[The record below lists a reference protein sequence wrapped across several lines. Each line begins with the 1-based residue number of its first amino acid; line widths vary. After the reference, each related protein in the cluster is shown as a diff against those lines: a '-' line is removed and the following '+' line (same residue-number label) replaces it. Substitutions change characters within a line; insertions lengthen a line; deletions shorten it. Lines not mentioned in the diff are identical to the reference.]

1 MAKGSVRKKGKKW
14 YARFYIEDE
23 SGRKVQKEFVGTESK
38 SETEA
43 LLRKAIADYEEKKFV
58 AKSENITVGMLLDL
72 WVEEELKP
80 GNLSN
85 GTVMSYQGTVN
96 RIKQHPIGNRKL
108 KTVTADHLQ
117 AYIDFLSFG
126 GTNPDGTTAKA
137 LSKGYLRLFSAVLQ
151 GAFRFAVFPKRLITF
166 NPMQYVVWRG
176 KKEEYELFSYED
188 GETTSTPTLS
198 YDQYQRLEDFLKK
211 KNNPALLPIQIA
223 YYTGLRIGEVCGLT
237 WQDINLEEQYLTVRR
252 SMRYNGAR
260 HKTEIGATKR
270 KKIRTVDFCDTLAA
284 ILKTAKAEQHKNRF
298 RYGELYSLNY
308 YLEVKEKD
316 RTYYE
321 VYSLPRAEE
330 VPEGYKELSFVC
342 LRPDGAFEAPSTV
355 GIMCRTAR
363 KKLEGLEDFHF
374 HMLRHP
380 YVKHTTKIFSLRLMD
395 FQAQAYP
402 DARRK
407 TRGACQPLRVGQSRS
422 PVRPLCNRKRFSCLP
437 PQSKMSWILYAISM
451 RLSGYTSTRSI
462 SSSASSVVSVSAS
475 KIALDASL
483 RLSCR
488 ACSSCF
494 FFACANTAA

>member
-137 LSKGYLRLFSAVLQ
+137 LSKGYL
-151 GAFRFAVFPKRLITF
+151 
-166 NPMQYVVWRG
+166 VWRG
-176 KKEEYELFSYED
+176 KKEECELFSDED
-188 GETTSTPTLS
+188 GETASTPTLS
-198 YDQYQRLEDFLKK
+198 YEQYQRLEDFLKK

-284 ILKTAKAEQHKNRF
+284 ILKTAKTEQHKNRF

-321 VYSLPRAEE
+321 VYSLPRSEE

-363 KKLEGLEDFHF
+363 KKVEGLEDFHF
-374 HMLRHP
+374 HMLRH
-380 YVKHTTKIFSLRLMD
+380 T
-395 FQAQAYP
+395 
-402 DARRK
+402 
-407 TRGACQPLRVGQSRS
+407 
-422 PVRPLCNRKRFSCLP
+422 
-437 PQSKMSWILYAISM
+437 
-451 RLSGYTSTRSI
+451 YTSNLLSNGAAPKDVQELLGHADVSTTMNIYAHATREAKRT
-462 SSSASSVVSVSAS
+462 SARL
-475 KIALDASL
+475 LDKVIGGE
-483 RLSCR
+483 
-488 ACSSCF
+488 
-494 FFACANTAA
+494 